1 VGGGSGAE
9 RASGLHRRLRRGRG
23 VGVVEGTNEEE
34 AAAPM
39 GIQCQLE
46 MAIFDSAHGDPLAR
60 RVSDLVTLGWR

>member
-1 VGGGSGAE
+1 
-9 RASGLHRRLRRGRG
+9 
-23 VGVVEGTNEEE
+23 VVEGTNEEE